1 MPALTMKNKLRR
13 ECIGRH
19 NLHVS
24 CKSTKISK
32 HSCPQVKSFEEA
44 AVLDIYIENHQHGS
58 SNIDVSGQNIVI
70 TEAND
75 FQNILD
81 DASVHI
87 LKASSSSGPISIG
100 RMGSL
105 SATCP
110 SNMETI
116 FSPSLEDNNSQLKL
130 INHSNAVKDENPKL
144 PHLVAD
150 DGDDGSCS
158 SSDSQT
164 YSLLDFYGSDS
175 ISALP
180 FDTDMGFTDV
190 INTACPSYELTNS
203 DIMIDV
209 ADKYMLL
216 PYLGKTTETSGIYVE
231 GSYEETMM
239 NSDDACFYLEI
250 HQMKSSDE
258 ETQLTCH
265 SGNLDEMEFF
275 DPQLVFRNLPD
286 LPEAVSSIC
295 PISLPKETQK
305 RKTIT
310 LVLDLDETLVHSTLE
325 HCDNADFTFQ
335 VFFNMKQH
343 TVYVRRRPHLQ
354 LFLERV
360 AQMFEIVIFTASQS
374 IYAEQ
379 LLDMLDPEKKLISQR
394 IYRESCIFSDGSYTK
409 DLTILGVDL
418 AKVVIIDN
426 SPQVFRLQVNNGIP
440 IKSWFDDPSDHA
452 LLQLLPFLES
462 LADADDVRPIIAKKF
477 GNKE

>member
-1 MPALTMKNKLRR
+1 MPPLTMKNKLNR
-13 ECIGRH
+13 EYVGRH
-19 NLHVS
+19 NLHV
-24 CKSTKISK
+24 CRNSTKISK
-32 HSCPQVKSFEEA
+32 HSCPQVKAFEEA
-44 AVLDIYIENHQHGS
+44 AVLDIYIQDHQHGS
-58 SNIDVSGQNIVI
+58 SNVDVSGQNIVI

-81 DASVHI
+81 EASLHI
-87 LKASSSSGPISIG
+87 LMASSSSDPISIG

-116 FSPSLEDNNSQLKL
+116 FSPSLEDNDSQLKL
-130 INHSNAVKDENPKL
+130 INHSNA
-144 PHLVAD
+144 
-150 DGDDGSCS
+150 
-158 SSDSQT
+158 
-164 YSLLDFYGSDS
+164 
-175 ISALP
+175 
-180 FDTDMGFTDV
+180 DV
-190 INTACPSYELTNS
+190 INTACPIYELTNS
-203 DIMIDV
+203 DIMIDM
-209 ADKYMLL
+209 AEKYMIL
-216 PYLGKTTETSGIYVE
+216 PFLGKTGETSSIYIE
-231 GSYEETMM
+231 ESFEETMM
-239 NSDDACFYLEI
+239 NSDDACLYLEF
-250 HQMKSSDE
+250 HQMKSSDQ
-258 ETQLTCH
+258 ETQITCH
-265 SGNLDEMEFF
+265 SGNLDEMESF
-275 DPQLVFRNLPD
+275 DPQLLFRSLPD
-286 LPEAVSSIC
+286 LPEAVSTIC
-295 PISLPKETQK
+295 PISQPKETKK
-305 RKTIT
+305 RKPIT

-325 HCDNADFTFQ
+325 HCDDADFTFP

-343 TVYVRRRPHLQ
+343 TVYVRRRPYLQ

-360 AQMFEIVIFTASQS
+360 AQMFEIVVFTASQS

-418 AKVVIIDN
+418 ANVVIIDN